1 MSETPSGDVSVMFV
15 VGVLLGAIMGFLA
28 AMFVVSYNNGIHEAE
43 NRKQLVEL
51 GVGSYDSR
59 TGGFNTK
66 ACTK

>member
-15 VGVLLGAIMGFLA
+15 VGVLLGVTLGFLA
-28 AMFVVSYNNGIHEAE
+28 SMFVVSYNNGIHDTE

-59 TGGFNTK
+59 TGGFQVK

>member
-1 MSETPSGDVSVMFV
+1 MSETPSGDASAMFV
-15 VGVLLGAIMGFLA
+15 VGLLLGTLMGFLA
-28 AMFVVSYNNGIHEAE
+28 AMFVVSHNNGFHQAE

-51 GVGSYDSR
+51 GVGYYDTR